1 MLSHANSLVVSWLV
15 LRCKEATGPA
25 YVIDPVWNHHIR
37 TRATEVVGVR
47 LDRRLRIDPALAVE
61 IHEQF
66 LLLCV
71 DADHR
76 QSSLQV
82 LLPQAG
88 DLLKLRVTIAMM
100 AHGLLLL
107 CLARAVAVLPKQLG
121 HYVAAHR
128 ST

>member
-1 MLSHANSLVVSWLV
+1 VV
-15 LRCKEATGPA
+15 
-25 YVIDPVWNHHIR
+25 
-37 TRATEVVGVR
+37 VR
-47 LDRRLRIDPALAVE
+47 LDRRLRVDPALAAE
-61 IHEQF
+61 IPEQF

-88 DLLKLRVTIAMM
+88 DLLELRVTIAMM

-107 CLARAVAVLPKQLG
+107 CLPPAVAVLPEQLG
-121 HYVAAHR
+121 HYVGAHR
-128 ST
+128 PLDLNRVGVHAILLVYHSVSPAG